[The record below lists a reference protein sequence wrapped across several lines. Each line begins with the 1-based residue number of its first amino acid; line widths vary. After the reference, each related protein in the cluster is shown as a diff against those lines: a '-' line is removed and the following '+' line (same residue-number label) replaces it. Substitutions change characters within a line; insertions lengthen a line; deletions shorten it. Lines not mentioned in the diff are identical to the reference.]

1 MLRQTQSK
9 ARGIS
14 ELITCSPASKH
25 FQTHTCSRST
35 WHEQEQTE
43 YNTHI
48 NTPWVGV
55 CCCYKQIHTDR
66 ETDRLT
72 HTDRN
77 IPHTVQVAIPPE
89 YQHDC
94 SLIALGLFEGL
105 TMGVKYWEEFV
116 YSSLPHVG
124 LHGVKHLS
132 WGFISWIVRGH
143 WLPRHNGYVARFF
156 VCRLMMNWERPYTV
170 DALSMTQNSCWSM
183 MFRLSYQATTEKVR
197 EDSASVEKS
206 FNFLQKYRHCR
217 PF

>member
-1 MLRQTQSK
+1 MPLLSLSKPPSVTQP
-9 ARGIS
+9 GQQWG
-14 ELITCSPASKH
+14 LITVNATVISWRMSHAQTDTIESKRD
-25 FQTHTCSRST
+25 FRTNNLLPGLQTHTCSRST
-35 WHEQEQTE
+35 WNEQEQTE

-105 TMGVKYWEEFV
+105 TMGVEYWKNFSILACHMWGYTGSSICLEVLYHELLGDTDSQDTTDMLQDSLFV
-116 YSSLPHVG
+116 DSWWIGKG
-124 LHGVKHLS
+124 LTL
-132 WGFISWIVRGH
+132 
-143 WLPRHNGYVARFF
+143 
-156 VCRLMMNWERPYTV
+156 
-170 DALSMTQNSCWSM
+170 
-183 MFRLSYQATTEKVR
+183 
-197 EDSASVEKS
+197 
-206 FNFLQKYRHCR
+206 
-217 PF
+217 